1 MKTKTFSNQEI
12 NQKEFLYNL
21 DSILKWNK
29 NFNEIFIVYND
40 IFNIKDLKNKSFEV
54 IEYYEKYYNKNEI
67 DNIFKTL
74 DWITKLLI
82 NSKKAILND
91 YTLWENLF
99 NFVLLKDKNKIIF
112 NSFEKINDS
121 INNLKQNIK
130 KIKEFNNINYK
141 NITHYLN
148 LIEERYIKL
157 KIFNTILNDFLLEIK
172 GLTNK
177 ELLKNFNNL
186 NLSIS
191 ENLSNLLDV
200 KNKLFSIKKIIENN
214 DKLINSIELKILIKL
229 EPLIISIILS
239 SNKKVINKVNFDL
252 NKEIQE
258 IENEWQIENINSGLI
273 EKNNNIIKEI
283 NDIILK
289 IKEIESKK

>member
-91 YTLWENLF
+91 YTLWEKLF